1 MQEKAYILIVDDN
14 IALCQ
19 SMALILKRKGYAVT
33 YAHDGPEAIE
43 KVKER
48 PFDMIFM
55 DIKMPGMDGVET
67 FKRISKIRPEAMV
80 VMMTAYAAE
89 DMVQEAL
96 KEGACGIMYKPLDLD
111 EVFAL
116 LERTAETR
124 QPVSI
129 SPVHDDVGA

>member
-14 IALCQ
+14 ITLCK
-19 SMALILKRKGYAVT
+19 SMALVFRGKGYAVT

-67 FKRISKIRPEAMV
+67 YRRLSKVRPEATV

-111 EVFAL
+111 QVFAL

-124 QPVSI
+124 QPVS
-129 SPVHDDVGA
+129 VLLVDNDVEA

>member
-14 IALCQ
+14 IALCK
-19 SMALILKRKGYAVT
+19 SMALVFRGKGYAVT
-33 YAHDGPEAIE
+33 YAHDGPEAID

-67 FKRISKIRPEAMV
+67 FKRIGKIRPEAMV
-80 VMMTAYAAE
+80 VMMTAYAVE

>member
-1 MQEKAYILIVDDN
+1 MHEKAIILIVDDN

-33 YAHDGPEAIE
+33 YAHDGPGAIE
-43 KVKER
+43 KVKDR

-55 DIKMPGMDGVET
+55 DIKMPGMDGVEAHR
-67 FKRISKIRPEAMV
+67 RITKVRPEATV
-80 VMMTAYAAE
+80 VMMTAYAVE

-96 KEGACGIMYKPLDLD
+96 KEGACGIMYKPLELD

-116 LERTAETR
+116 LERTVEVR
-124 QPVSI
+124 QPV
-129 SPVHDDVGA
+129 PVLFVDDGVEA